1 MGAKAPYNEKETIP
15 METNNAYVLPKL
27 PYAYNGLEPYI
38 SEQQLTIHHDKH
50 HLTYVNGANAAFK
63 KLEEARKSKAEI
75 DVKAML
81 KELSFNIG
89 GHQLHSIF
97 WPTMAPSGK
106 GGGGEP
112 TGKLADAINKEFGS
126 FSQFKAEFSKAAA
139 TTEGSGW
146 AALAIDVKT
155 KQLAIMQIEKHNVN
169 VYTGFYIVMV
179 LDVWEHAY
187 YLDYKNERPK
197 FVEAFW
203 NIVNWERINKRF
215 EEALDSKFAVL

>member
-1 MGAKAPYNEKETIP
+1 MGT
-15 METNNAYVLPKL
+15 AYVLPKL
-27 PYAYNGLEPYI
+27 PYDYNGLEPYI

-50 HLTYVNGANAAFK
+50 HLTYVNAANAAFK
-63 KLEEARKSKAEI
+63 KLEEARKNKAEI

-97 WPTMAPSGK
+97 WPTMAPAGK

-112 TGKLADAINKEFGS
+112 TGKLAEAINDTFGS
-126 FSQFKAEFSKAAA
+126 FAQFKAEFSKAAA

-203 NIVNWERINKRF
+203 NIINWERINKRF
-215 EEALDSKFAVL
+215 EEALESTFAVL

>member
-1 MGAKAPYNEKETIP
+1 
-15 METNNAYVLPKL
+15 METDNAYVLPKL
-27 PYAYNGLEPYI
+27 PYDYNGLEPYI

-50 HLTYVNGANAAFK
+50 HLAYVNGANAAFK
-63 KLEEARKSKAEI
+63 KLDEARKSKAEI

-97 WPTMAPSGK
+97 WPTLAPAGR

-126 FSQFKAEFSKAAA
+126 FGQFKAEFSKAAA
-139 TTEGSGW
+139 STEGSGW

-203 NIVNWERINKRF
+203 NIVNWDRINKRF
-215 EEALDSKFAVL
+215 EEALESTFAIL

>member
-1 MGAKAPYNEKETIP
+1 
-15 METNNAYVLPKL
+15 METDNAYVLPKL
-27 PYAYNGLEPYI
+27 PYDYNGLEPYI

-50 HLTYVNGANAAFK
+50 HLAYINGANAAFK
-63 KLEEARKSKAEI
+63 KLDEARKSKAEI
-75 DVKAML
+75 DIKAML

-97 WPTMAPSGK
+97 WPTLAPAGR

-126 FSQFKAEFSKAAA
+126 FAQFKAEFSKAAA
-139 TTEGSGW
+139 STEGSGW

-215 EEALDSKFAVL
+215 EEALDSTFAVL

>member
-1 MGAKAPYNEKETIP
+1 
-15 METNNAYVLPKL
+15 METDNAYVLPKL
-27 PYAYNGLEPYI
+27 PYDYNGLEPYI

-50 HLTYVNGANAAFK
+50 HLAYVNGANAAFK
-63 KLEEARKSKAEI
+63 KLDEARKSKAEI
-75 DVKAML
+75 DIKAML

-97 WPTMAPSGK
+97 WPTLAPAGR

-126 FSQFKAEFSKAAA
+126 FAQFKAEFSKAAA
-139 TTEGSGW
+139 STEGSGW

-215 EEALDSKFAVL
+215 EEALDSTFAVL

>member
-1 MGAKAPYNEKETIP
+1 
-15 METNNAYVLPKL
+15 MEPDNSYVLPKL
-27 PYAYNGLEPYI
+27 PYDYNSLEPYI

-63 KLEEARKSKAEI
+63 KLEEARKNKAEI

-89 GHQLHSIF
+89 GHQLHTIF
-97 WPTMAPSGK
+97 WPTMAPAGK

-126 FSQFKAEFSKAAA
+126 FGQFKAEFSKAAA

-146 AALAIDVKT
+146 AALAVDMQT
-155 KQLAIMQIEKHNVN
+155 KRPIIMQIEKHNVN
-169 VYTGFYIVMV
+169 VYPGFRLVMV

-197 FVEAFW
+197 FVDAFW
-203 NIVNWERINKRF
+203 NIVNWEMISKRF
-215 EEALDSKFAVL
+215 EEVLECECAIT

>member
-1 MGAKAPYNEKETIP
+1 MGTDNE
-15 METNNAYVLPKL
+15 YVLPKL
-27 PYAYNGLEPYI
+27 PYDYNGLEPYI

-50 HLTYVNGANAAFK
+50 HLTYVNAANAAFK
-63 KLEEARKSKAEI
+63 KLEEARKNKAEI

-97 WPTMAPSGK
+97 WPTMAPAGK

-112 TGKLADAINKEFGS
+112 TGKLAEAINDTFGS
-126 FSQFKAEFSKAAA
+126 FAQFKAEFSKAAA

-203 NIVNWERINKRF
+203 NIINWEQINKRF
-215 EEALDSKFAVL
+215 EEALESTFAVL

>member
-1 MGAKAPYNEKETIP
+1 MGTD
-15 METNNAYVLPKL
+15 NAYVLPKL
-27 PYAYNGLEPYI
+27 PYDYNGLEPYI

-50 HLTYVNGANAAFK
+50 HLTYVNAANAAFK
-63 KLEEARKSKAEI
+63 KLEEARKNKAEI

-97 WPTMAPSGK
+97 WPTMAPAGK

-112 TGKLADAINKEFGS
+112 TGKLAEAINDTFGS
-126 FSQFKAEFSKAAA
+126 FAQFKAEFSKAAA

-203 NIVNWERINKRF
+203 NIMNWERINKRF
-215 EEALDSKFAVL
+215 EEALDSTFAVL

>member
-1 MGAKAPYNEKETIP
+1 MKP
-15 METNNAYVLPKL
+15 METDNAYVLPKL
-27 PYAYNGLEPYI
+27 PYDYNGLEPYI

-50 HLTYVNGANAAFK
+50 HLAYVNGANAAFK
-63 KLEEARKSKAEI
+63 KLDEARKSKAEI
-75 DVKAML
+75 DIKAML

-97 WPTMAPSGK
+97 WPTLAPAGR

-126 FSQFKAEFSKAAA
+126 FAQFKAEFSKAAA
-139 TTEGSGW
+139 STEGSGW

-203 NIVNWERINKRF
+203 NIVNWERINQRF
-215 EEALDSKFAVL
+215 EEALDSTFAVL

>member
-1 MGAKAPYNEKETIP
+1 
-15 METNNAYVLPKL
+15 METDNAYVLPKL
-27 PYAYNGLEPYI
+27 PYDYNGLEPYI

-50 HLTYVNGANAAFK
+50 HLAYVNGANAAFK
-63 KLEEARKSKAEI
+63 KLDEARKSKAEI
-75 DVKAML
+75 DIKAML

-97 WPTMAPSGK
+97 WPTLAPAGR

-126 FSQFKAEFSKAAA
+126 FAQFKAEFSKAAA

-146 AALAIDVKT
+146 AALAIDVQT

>member
-1 MGAKAPYNEKETIP
+1 MGT
-15 METNNAYVLPKL
+15 AYVLPKL
-27 PYAYNGLEPYI
+27 PYEYNGLEPYI

-50 HLTYVNGANAAFK
+50 HLTYVNAANAAFK

-97 WPTMAPSGK
+97 WPTMAPAGK

-112 TGKLADAINKEFGS
+112 TGKLAEAINNTFGS
-126 FSQFKAEFSKAAA
+126 FAQFKAEFSKAAA

-203 NIVNWERINKRF
+203 NIVNWEQINKRF
-215 EEALDSKFAVL
+215 EEALESTFAVL

>member
-1 MGAKAPYNEKETIP
+1 MGTDH
-15 METNNAYVLPKL
+15 AYVLPKL
-27 PYAYNGLEPYI
+27 PYDYNGLEPYI

-50 HLTYVNGANAAFK
+50 HLTYVNAANAAFK
-63 KLEEARKSKAEI
+63 KLEEARKNKAEI

-112 TGKLADAINKEFGS
+112 TGKLAEAINDTFGS
-126 FSQFKAEFSKAAA
+126 FAQFKAEFSKAAA

-203 NIVNWERINKRF
+203 NIVNWDRINKRF
-215 EEALDSKFAVL
+215 EEALASTFAVL

>member
-1 MGAKAPYNEKETIP
+1 MGTDH
-15 METNNAYVLPKL
+15 AYVLPKL
-27 PYAYNGLEPYI
+27 PYDYNGLEPYI

-50 HLTYVNGANAAFK
+50 HLTYVNAANAAFK
-63 KLEEARKSKAEI
+63 KLEEARKNKAEI

-97 WPTMAPSGK
+97 WPTMAPAGK

-112 TGKLADAINKEFGS
+112 TGKLAEAINDTFGS
-126 FSQFKAEFSKAAA
+126 FAQFKAEFSKAAA

-203 NIVNWERINKRF
+203 NVVNWERINKRF
-215 EEALDSKFAVL
+215 EEALDSTFAVL

>member
-1 MGAKAPYNEKETIP
+1 MKP
-15 METNNAYVLPKL
+15 MEIDNAYVLPKL
-27 PYAYNGLEPYI
+27 PYDYNGLEPYI

-50 HLTYVNGANAAFK
+50 HLAYVNGANAAFK
-63 KLEEARKSKAEI
+63 KLREARKSKAEI

-97 WPTMAPSGK
+97 WPTLAPAGR

-126 FSQFKAEFSKAAA
+126 FAQFKAEFSKAAA
-139 TTEGSGW
+139 STEGSGW

-215 EEALDSKFAVL
+215 EEALDSTFAVL

>member
-1 MGAKAPYNEKETIP
+1 MGT
-15 METNNAYVLPKL
+15 TYVLPKL
-27 PYAYNGLEPYI
+27 PYDYNALEPYI

-50 HLTYVNGANAAFK
+50 HLAYVNGANAAFK

-97 WPTMAPSGK
+97 WPTLAPAGK

-126 FSQFKAEFSKAAA
+126 LSQFKAEFSKAAA

-215 EEALDSKFAVL
+215 EEALDSTFAVL

>member
-1 MGAKAPYNEKETIP
+1 MKP
-15 METNNAYVLPKL
+15 METDNAYVLPKL
-27 PYAYNGLEPYI
+27 PYDYNGLEPYI

-50 HLTYVNGANAAFK
+50 HLAYVNGANAAFK
-63 KLEEARKSKAEI
+63 KLGEARKSKAEI

-97 WPTMAPSGK
+97 WPTLAPAGR

-126 FSQFKAEFSKAAA
+126 FAQFKAEFSKAAA
-139 TTEGSGW
+139 STEGSGW

-203 NIVNWERINKRF
+203 NIVNWEKINKRF
-215 EEALDSKFAVL
+215 EEALDSTFAVL